1 MASRSSA
8 MKSTRAAHEVRTQ
21 SGASARV
28 EGEHLVLRDRQ
39 GAIVV
44 VHDATTGET
53 VVRTEGDLT
62 FAAGKRVR
70 VTAGTELILEA
81 KEVTRLTTPTLEITA
96 ADASAHAT
104 RASVNA
110 DSITVTA
117 KEHTSLVGKWELR
130 AQRVVE
136 HVIDV
141 YREVDGLDQTR
152 AGRVRTIVKGV
163 FRVLAGRSEVVS
175 KDDNVIDGKR
185 VLLG

>member
-8 MKSTRAAHEVRTQ
+8 VKKSVVREVQTP

-28 EGEHLVLRDRQ
+28 EGEHLVLRNRE

-44 VHDATTGET
+44 VHDAETGET
-53 VVRTEGDLT
+53 VVQSDGDLT
-62 FAAGKRVR
+62 FAAGKSVR
-70 VTAGTELILEA
+70 LRAGTEIVLEA
-81 KEVTRLTTPTLEITA
+81 KEATRVTTPTLEVTA
-96 ADASAHAT
+96 TDASAHAT
-104 RASVNA
+104 NLVLNA
-110 DSITVTA
+110 DAISVTA
-117 KEHTSLVGKWELR
+117 KTQTSLVGKWELR

-136 HVIDV
+136 HVIDI
-141 YREVDGLDQTR
+141 YREVEGLDQTR
-152 AGRVRTIVKGV
+152 AGRVRTLVKGV